1 MSKFSLPRLALAA
14 LALPLALSLS
24 ACGESGE
31 AGGGSTSDKIESI
44 AAPAGK
50 AWADV
55 VARTPEGGFQM
66 GNPDAPIK
74 LVEYGSLTCPACANF
89 SQTGMQSLR
98 DDYINSGRVSLEFRS
113 VPIHGAVDLVLTR
126 MLECGPKEAAPLLAE
141 PRWGHLDAVLTP
153 IQSNAAALEQAMSL
167 PENQRFVAYADQGGL
182 IEFFAARGFSIAQSS
197 ECLSD
202 FAAMQALAER
212 LQAQADK
219 DGVNSTPTF
228 LLNGTA
234 IDETS
239 WAALEPMLQNAGA
252 R

>member
-1 MSKFSLPRLALAA
+1 MPNLSRLLLAAATAPQALALAA
-14 LALPLALSLS
+14 
-24 ACGESGE
+24 CGSDSGGPVSGE
-31 AGGGSTSDKIESI
+31 AIAPV
-44 AAPAGK
+44 AAPAGQQ
-50 AWADV
+50 WTDT
-55 VARTPEGGFQM
+55 VAITPEGGWLI
-66 GNPDAPIK
+66 GNPDAPIE
-74 LVEYGSLTCPACANF
+74 LIEYGSLTCPACANF

-141 PRWGHLDAVLTP
+141 QLWGNLDAVLTP

>member
-1 MSKFSLPRLALAA
+1 MPNLSRLLLAAAAAPLALALAA
-14 LALPLALSLS
+14 
-24 ACGESGE
+24 CGSESGGPVSGE
-31 AGGGSTSDKIESI
+31 AIAPV
-44 AAPAGK
+44 AAPAGQQ
-50 AWADV
+50 WTDT
-55 VARTPEGGFQM
+55 VAITPEGGWLI
-66 GNPDAPIK
+66 GNPDAPIE
-74 LVEYGSLTCPACANF
+74 LIEYGSLTCPACANF

-141 PRWGHLDAVLTP
+141 QLWGNLDAVLTP

>member
-1 MSKFSLPRLALAA
+1 M
-14 LALPLALSLS
+14 
-24 ACGESGE
+24 SGE
-31 AGGGSTSDKIESI
+31 AIAPV
-44 AAPAGK
+44 AAPAGQQ
-50 AWADV
+50 WTDT
-55 VARTPEGGFQM
+55 VAITPEGGWLI
-66 GNPDAPIK
+66 GNPDAPIE
-74 LVEYGSLTCPACANF
+74 LIEYGSLTCPACANF

-141 PRWGHLDAVLTP
+141 QLWGNLDAVLTP

>member
-1 MSKFSLPRLALAA
+1 MPNLSRLLLAAATAPLALALAA
-14 LALPLALSLS
+14 
-24 ACGESGE
+24 CGSESGGPVSGE
-31 AGGGSTSDKIESI
+31 AIAPI
-44 AAPAGK
+44 AAPAGQQ
-50 AWADV
+50 WTDT
-55 VARTPEGGFQM
+55 VAITPEGGWLI
-66 GNPDAPIK
+66 GNPDAPIE
-74 LVEYGSLTCPACANF
+74 LIEYGSLTCPACANF

-141 PRWGHLDAVLTP
+141 QLWGNLDAVLTP

>member
-1 MSKFSLPRLALAA
+1 MPNLSRLLLAAATAPLALALAA
-14 LALPLALSLS
+14 
-24 ACGESGE
+24 CGSESGGPVSGE
-31 AGGGSTSDKIESI
+31 AIAPV
-44 AAPAGK
+44 AAPAGQQ
-50 AWADV
+50 WTDT
-55 VARTPEGGFQM
+55 VAITPEGGWLI
-66 GNPDAPIK
+66 GNPDAPIE
-74 LVEYGSLTCPACANF
+74 LIEYGSLTCPACANF

-98 DDYINSGRVSLEFRS
+98 DDYINSGRVSLGFRS

-141 PRWGHLDAVLTP
+141 QLWGNLDAVLTP

>member
-1 MSKFSLPRLALAA
+1 MPNLSRLLLAAATAPLALALAA
-14 LALPLALSLS
+14 
-24 ACGESGE
+24 CGSESGGPVSGE
-31 AGGGSTSDKIESI
+31 AIAPV
-44 AAPAGK
+44 AAPAGQQ
-50 AWADV
+50 WTDT
-55 VARTPEGGFQM
+55 VAITPEGGWLI
-66 GNPDAPIK
+66 GNPDAPIE
-74 LVEYGSLTCPACANF
+74 LIEYGSLTCPACANF

-141 PRWGHLDAVLTP
+141 QLWGNLDAVLTP
-153 IQSNAAALEQAMSL
+153 LQNNAAALEQAMSL

>member
-1 MSKFSLPRLALAA
+1 MPNLSRLLLAAAAAPLALALAA
-14 LALPLALSLS
+14 
-24 ACGESGE
+24 CGSESGGPVSGE
-31 AGGGSTSDKIESI
+31 AIAPV
-44 AAPAGK
+44 AAPAGQQ
-50 AWADV
+50 WTDT
-55 VARTPEGGFQM
+55 VAITPEGGWLI
-66 GNPDAPIK
+66 GNPDAPIE
-74 LVEYGSLTCPACANF
+74 LIEYGSLTCPACANF

-98 DDYINSGRVSLEFRS
+98 DDYLNSGRVSLEFRS

-141 PRWGHLDAVLTP
+141 QLWGNLDAVLTP

>member
-1 MSKFSLPRLALAA
+1 MPNLSRLLLAAATAPLALALAA
-14 LALPLALSLS
+14 
-24 ACGESGE
+24 CGSESGGPVSGE
-31 AGGGSTSDKIESI
+31 AIAPV
-44 AAPAGK
+44 AAPAGQQ
-50 AWADV
+50 WTDT
-55 VARTPEGGFQM
+55 VAITPEGGWLI
-66 GNPDAPIK
+66 GNPDAPIE
-74 LVEYGSLTCPACANF
+74 LIEYGSLTCPACANF

-141 PRWGHLDAVLTP
+141 QLWGNLDAVLTP

-202 FAAMQALAER
+202 FAAMQALA
-212 LQAQADK
+212 DK

>member
-1 MSKFSLPRLALAA
+1 MPNLSRLLLAAATAPLALALAA
-14 LALPLALSLS
+14 
-24 ACGESGE
+24 CGSESGGPVIGE
-31 AGGGSTSDKIESI
+31 AIAPV
-44 AAPAGK
+44 AAPAGQQ
-50 AWADV
+50 WTDT
-55 VARTPEGGFQM
+55 VAITPEGGWLI
-66 GNPDAPIK
+66 GNPDAPIE
-74 LVEYGSLTCPACANF
+74 LIEYGSLTCPACANF

-141 PRWGHLDAVLTP
+141 QLWGNLDAVLTP

>member
-1 MSKFSLPRLALAA
+1 MPNLSRLLLAAATAPVALALAA
-14 LALPLALSLS
+14 
-24 ACGESGE
+24 CGSESGGPVSGE
-31 AGGGSTSDKIESI
+31 AIAPV
-44 AAPAGK
+44 AAPAGQQ
-50 AWADV
+50 WTDT
-55 VARTPEGGFQM
+55 VAITPEGGWLI
-66 GNPDAPIK
+66 GNPDAPIE
-74 LVEYGSLTCPACANF
+74 LIEYGSLTCPACANF

-141 PRWGHLDAVLTP
+141 QLWGNLDAVLTP

>member
-1 MSKFSLPRLALAA
+1 MPNLSRLLLAAATAPLALALAA
-14 LALPLALSLS
+14 
-24 ACGESGE
+24 CGSESGGPVSGE
-31 AGGGSTSDKIESI
+31 AIAPV
-44 AAPAGK
+44 AAPAGQQ
-50 AWADV
+50 WTDT
-55 VARTPEGGFQM
+55 VAITPEGGWLI
-66 GNPDAPIK
+66 GNPDAPIE
-74 LVEYGSLTCPACANF
+74 LIEYGSLTCPACANF

-141 PRWGHLDAVLTP
+141 QLWGNLDAVLTP

>member
-1 MSKFSLPRLALAA
+1 MPNLSRLLLAAATAPLALALAA
-14 LALPLALSLS
+14 CGS
-24 ACGESGE
+24 ASGGPVSGE
-31 AGGGSTSDKIESI
+31 AIAPV
-44 AAPAGK
+44 AAPAGQQ
-50 AWADV
+50 WTDT
-55 VARTPEGGFQM
+55 VAITPEGGWLI
-66 GNPDAPIK
+66 GNPDAPIE
-74 LVEYGSLTCPACANF
+74 LIEYGSLTCPACANF

-141 PRWGHLDAVLTP
+141 QLWGNLDAVLTP

>member
-1 MSKFSLPRLALAA
+1 MPNLSRLLLAAATAPLALALAA
-14 LALPLALSLS
+14 
-24 ACGESGE
+24 CGSESGGPVSGE
-31 AGGGSTSDKIESI
+31 AIAPV
-44 AAPAGK
+44 AAPAGQQ
-50 AWADV
+50 WTDT
-55 VARTPEGGFQM
+55 VAITPEGGWLF
-66 GNPDAPIK
+66 GNPDAPIE
-74 LVEYGSLTCPACANF
+74 LIEYGSLTCPACANF

-141 PRWGHLDAVLTP
+141 QLWGNLDAVLTP